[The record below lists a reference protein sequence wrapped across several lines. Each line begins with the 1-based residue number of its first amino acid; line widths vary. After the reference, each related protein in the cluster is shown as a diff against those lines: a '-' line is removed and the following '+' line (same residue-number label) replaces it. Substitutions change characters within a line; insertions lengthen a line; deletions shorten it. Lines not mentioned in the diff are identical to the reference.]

1 MGIFRNGAS
10 SPGTNQSFTA
20 STANTANSN
29 AVGFGTSIIRIATTS
44 DVYCNVWSGGGNA
57 TATANN
63 MILPAGSVS
72 LFTTQEGVT
81 TVGFM
86 AITANGHISIT
97 EL

>member
-10 SPGTNQSFTA
+10 TPGTNQTFTT

-29 AVGFGTSIIRIATTS
+29 SVGFGTSIIRIATTS
-44 DVYCNVWSGGGNA
+44 DVYCNLWSGGGNV

-72 LFTTQEGVT
+72 LFTTQEGIT
-81 TVGFM
+81 QVGFL
-86 AITANGHISIT
+86 AITANGNISIT